1 MKKQHLRILLSLVL
15 TVLLAAAVLSLTGCT
30 TQPPAS
36 PETDAVPVVSTLPT
50 TTETV
55 PAETPASTE
64 DAGTVSYVFSYTDKD
79 GNTKSF
85 DLSTTCSTVGE
96 ALLEEGLIEGEDSQY
111 GLYVTT
117 VDGNT
122 LNWDTDGMYWA
133 FYVDGEYATL
143 GVDSTPVE
151 AGVTYEFKAE

>member
-15 TVLLAAAVLSLTGCT
+15 TVLLAAAALGLTGCT
-30 TQPPAS
+30 VTVNPP
-36 PETDAVPVVSTLPT
+36 
-50 TTETV
+50 
-55 PAETPASTE
+55 ETPAPTE
-64 DAGTVSYVFSYTDKD
+64 DAGTVSYVFTYTDKD